1 MAFLPTAALQLAG
14 FLMAH
19 AFWSASDLPAEGHYQ
34 PQSLC
39 MRGDGSRTLQTFE
52 GPTPKA
58 QDDAAQAFS
67 KGGGAAAWPD
77 CAIAR
82 QVRVGTPTG
91 DVDALVIDV
100 VQNGSSVMTVIQ
112 AFRPAAQGFRLLGD
126 ELMLGDN
133 GPLPPLPAAQA
144 AAAMREGAIDHPGLG
159 DKWQQWESERDR
171 VSPLVQR

>member
-1 MAFLPTAALQLAG
+1 MAGLPTAALQLAG

-19 AFWSASDLPAEGHYQ
+19 AFWTTSELPPGGSYQ

-39 MRGDGSRTLQTFE
+39 MRSDGSRQLQSFE
-52 GPTPKA
+52 GGTPKA
-58 QDDAAQAFS
+58 QDDAARAFIS
-67 KGGGAAAWPD
+67 GGAAQWPD

-82 QVRVGTPTG
+82 QVKVGTDGG

-100 VQNGSSVMTVIQ
+100 VQYGGSVMTVVQ
-112 AFRPAAQGFRLLGD
+112 AFRPAPQGFRLLGD
-126 ELMLGDN
+126 ELVMGDN

-159 DKWQQWESERDR
+159 DKWQQWEMARDR
-171 VSPLVQR
+171 VSPLVKR

>member
-1 MAFLPTAALQLAG
+1 
-14 FLMAH
+14 MAH
-19 AFWSASDLPAEGHYQ
+19 AFWSASELPPGGTYQ

-39 MRGDGSRTLQTFE
+39 MKADGNRSLQSFE
-52 GPTPKA
+52 GTTPKA
-58 QDDAAQAFS
+58 QDDAARAFIAS
-67 KGGGAAAWPD
+67 GAAQWPD

-82 QVRVGTPTG
+82 QVKVGTPTG

-100 VQNGSSVMTVIQ
+100 VQYGGSVMTVVQ
-112 AFRPAAQGFRLLGD
+112 AFRPAPQGFRLLGD
-126 ELMLGDN
+126 ELMLGDG

-159 DKWQQWESERDR
+159 DKWEQWEANRDP

>member
-1 MAFLPTAALQLAG
+1 MAVLPTAALQLAG

-19 AFWSASDLPAEGHYQ
+19 AFWTASELPAGASYQ

-39 MRGDGSRTLQTFE
+39 MRSDGSRQLQSFD
-52 GPTPKA
+52 GATPKE
-58 QDDAAQAFS
+58 QDDKARAFIT
-67 KGGGAAAWPD
+67 GGAAQWPD

-82 QVRVGTPTG
+82 QVKVGTPAG

-100 VQNGSSVMTVIQ
+100 VQSGSNVMTVVQ
-112 AFRPAAQGFRLLGD
+112 AFRPAPQGFRLLGD
-126 ELMLGDN
+126 ELVMGDG

-159 DKWQQWESERDR
+159 DKWQAWEMARDR
-171 VSPLVQR
+171 VSPLVTR

>member
-1 MAFLPTAALQLAG
+1 MAGLPTAALQLAG

-19 AFWSASDLPAEGHYQ
+19 AFWTASDLPPGGHYQ

-39 MRGDGSRTLQTFE
+39 MRADGSRQLQSFE
-52 GPTPKA
+52 GATAKE
-58 QDDAAQAFS
+58 QDEAARAFVT
-67 KGGGAAAWPD
+67 GGAAQWPD

-82 QVRVGTPTG
+82 QVKVGTPTG
-91 DVDALVIDV
+91 EVDALVIDV
-100 VQNGSSVMTVIQ
+100 VQYGGSVMTVVQ
-112 AFRPAAQGFRLLGD
+112 AFRPGPQDFRLLGD

-159 DKWQQWESERDR
+159 DKWQQWESARDP
-171 VSPLVQR
+171 VSPLVQK

>member
-1 MAFLPTAALQLAG
+1 MAVLPTAALQLAG

-19 AFWSASDLPAEGHYQ
+19 AFWATSELPAGASYQ

-39 MRGDGSRTLQTFE
+39 MRGDGSRQLQSFE
-52 GPTPKA
+52 GATPKE
-58 QDDAAQAFS
+58 QDDKARAFIT
-67 KGGGAAAWPD
+67 GGAAQWPD

-82 QVRVGTPTG
+82 QVKVGTPAG

-100 VQNGSSVMTVIQ
+100 VQSGSNVMTVVQ
-112 AFRPAAQGFRLLGD
+112 AFRPAPQGFRLLGD
-126 ELMLGDN
+126 ELVMGDG

-159 DKWQQWESERDR
+159 DKWQAWEMARDR
-171 VSPLVQR
+171 VSPLVAR

>member
-1 MAFLPTAALQLAG
+1 MPALPTAALQLAG

-19 AFWSASDLPAEGHYQ
+19 AFWTASDLPPGGHYQ

-39 MRGDGSRTLQTFE
+39 MRADGNRVLNSFD
-52 GPTPKA
+52 GANPKE
-58 QDDAAQAFS
+58 QDEAARAFVT
-67 KGGGAAAWPD
+67 GGAAQWPD

-82 QVRVGTPTG
+82 QVKVGTPTG

-100 VQNGSSVMTVIQ
+100 VQYGGSVMTVVQ
-112 AFRPAAQGFRLLGD
+112 AFRPADKGFRLLGD

-144 AAAMREGAIDHPGLG
+144 AAAMREGALDHPGMDG
-159 DKWQQWESERDR
+159 KWNQWETERDP
-171 VSPLVQR
+171 VSPLVER